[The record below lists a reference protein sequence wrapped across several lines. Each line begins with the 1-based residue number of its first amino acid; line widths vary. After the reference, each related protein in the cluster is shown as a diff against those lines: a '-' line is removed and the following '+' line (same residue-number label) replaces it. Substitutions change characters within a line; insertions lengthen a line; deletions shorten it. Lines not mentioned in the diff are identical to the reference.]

1 MSVSSEFLNKYN
13 VSGPRY
19 TSYPPANFFNNAFSV
34 SDYIDE
40 LKASNSQTPK
50 DISIYI
56 HIPFC
61 PCRCHFCGCSTV
73 IAQKKSVVERYIDA
87 MKVEITNVSSH
98 LNLNRKVTQIHWG
111 GGTPNSIEMR
121 FIRDIMDHI
130 RSIFTISE
138 KAEIAMECSPA
149 YLEFSDIDELAEM
162 GFNRMSLGI
171 QDFRED
177 VLKVV
182 NRMGPKHP
190 VNEIVDYLRVKGF
203 RGINLDFI
211 YGLPLQT
218 PESFTETLKQA
229 IEIRPDRIVTF
240 SYAHVPWVKKAQ
252 KQLEKIGLP
261 TPEEKMEML
270 VNSIAQ
276 LEEAGYI
283 SIGIDHFVL
292 PDDDLA
298 IAFQEK
304 KLHRNFQ
311 GYCTLETTGQVYG
324 FGASSIG
331 QFWGAYAQNI
341 KEFPKYIEAIEETGY
356 AIERGYKL
364 TRDEQIIRTI
374 VNNIM
379 CNGVM
384 VFEEIAGQF
393 QLTTQDIKELVK
405 FDQSNFEDFILDDLM
420 VLNDSQITVLDKGF
434 IFARNIAMALDP
446 AYNQTE
452 NIYSKTV

>member
-1 MSVSSEFLNKYN
+1 MSVSGEILNKYN

-19 TSYPPANFFNNAFSV
+19 TSYPPANFFNNAFAV
-34 SDYIDE
+34 SDYIGE
-40 LKASNSQTPK
+40 LKDSNTQSPK

-98 LNLNRKVTQIHWG
+98 LDLQRRVTQIHWG

-149 YLEFSDIDELAEM
+149 YLEFSDIDELSDM

-171 QDFRED
+171 QDFRAD

-182 NRMGPKHP
+182 NRMGPKYP
-190 VNEIVDYLRVKGF
+190 VNEVVGYLRTKGF

-218 PESFTETLKQA
+218 PESFTETLAQA
-229 IEIRPDRIVTF
+229 IAIRPDRIVTF

-261 TPEEKMEML
+261 GPEEKMEML

-276 LEEAGYI
+276 LEAAGYI

-298 IAFQEK
+298 IAFLEK

-341 KEFPKYIEAIEETGY
+341 KEFPKYIEAIEESGY

-364 TRDEQIIRTI
+364 SKEEQIIRTI
-374 VNNIM
+374 VNSIM
-379 CNGVM
+379 CNGLL
-384 VFEEIAGQF
+384 VFKEIADQF
-393 QLTTQDIKELVK
+393 DMTVPKIKELVR
-405 FDQSNFEDFILDDLM
+405 FDPVNFEDFIQDDLM
-420 VLNDSQITVLDKGF
+420 EMNESQIKIHDKGF

-446 AYNQTE
+446 AYNQEE

>member
-1 MSVSSEFLNKYN
+1 MSVSSESLNKYN

-19 TSYPPANFFNNAFSV
+19 TSYPPANFFNDAFSV

-40 LKASNSQTPK
+40 LKASNSQKPR

-73 IAQKKSVVERYIDA
+73 IAQKKSVLERYIAA
-87 MKVEITNVSSH
+87 MKVEISNVSSH
-98 LNLNRKVTQIHWG
+98 LDLRRKVTQIHWG
-111 GGTPNSIEMR
+111 GGTPNSIEMI
-121 FIRDIMDHI
+121 FIKEIMDHI
-130 RSIFTISE
+130 RGIFTISE
-138 KAEIAMECSPA
+138 YAEIAMECSPA
-149 YLEFSDIDELAEM
+149 YLEYSDIDQLAEM

-182 NRMGPKHP
+182 NRMGPKYP
-190 VNEIVDYLRVKGF
+190 VKEIVEYLRTKGF

-211 YGLPLQT
+211 YGLPLQNA
-218 PESFTETLKQA
+218 ESFAETLKQA
-229 IEIRPDRIVTF
+229 IAIRPDRIVTF

-261 TPEEKMEML
+261 GPDEKMQML

-298 IAFQEK
+298 IAFQQK

-324 FGASSIG
+324 FGSSSIG
-331 QFWGAYAQNI
+331 QFWGAYAQNL
-341 KEFPKYIEAIEETGY
+341 KEFSKYIEAIEETGY

-364 TRDEQIIRTI
+364 TNGEQIIRAI
-374 VNNIM
+374 VNSIM
-379 CNGVM
+379 CNGVL
-384 VFEEIAGQF
+384 VFEDIANQF
-393 QLTTQDIKELVK
+393 NRTSQEIKELVR
-405 FDQSNFEDFILDDLM
+405 FDPANFKDFIDDELM
-420 VLNDSQITVLDKGF
+420 VLHDSQIQVLDKGF

-446 AYNQTE
+446 AYNQEE

>member
-1 MSVSSEFLNKYN
+1 MSVSGEILNKYN

-19 TSYPPANFFNNAFSV
+19 TSYPPANFFNNTFAV
-34 SDYIDE
+34 SDYIGE
-40 LKASNSQTPK
+40 LKDSDNQTPK

-98 LNLNRKVTQIHWG
+98 LNLHRKVTQIHWG

-149 YLEFSDIDELAEM
+149 YLEFSDIDELADM

-171 QDFRED
+171 QDFRAD

-182 NRMGPKHP
+182 NRMGPKYP
-190 VNEIVDYLRVKGF
+190 VNEVVDHLRTKGF

-218 PESFTETLKQA
+218 PASFTETLKQA
-229 IEIRPDRIVTF
+229 IAIRPDRIVTF

-261 TPEEKMEML
+261 GPEEKMEML

-276 LEEAGYI
+276 LEAAGYI

-298 IAFQEK
+298 IAFKGK

-341 KEFPKYIEAIEETGY
+341 KEFPKYIEAIEESGY

-364 TRDEQIIRTI
+364 NKEEQIIRTV
-374 VNNIM
+374 VNSIM
-379 CNGVM
+379 CNGLL
-384 VFEEIAGQF
+384 VFQEIADQF
-393 QLTTQDIKELVK
+393 KMTSQEIKKLVR
-405 FDQSNFEDFILDDLM
+405 FDPSNFKGFIDDGLM
-420 VLNDSQITVLDKGF
+420 VLHDSQIQVLDKGF

-446 AYNQTE
+446 AYNQSE

>member
-19 TSYPPANFFNNAFSV
+19 TSYPPANFFNNEFTV

-73 IAQKKSVVERYIDA
+73 IAQKKSVVERYIAA
-87 MKVEITNVSSH
+87 MKTEISNVSSH
-98 LNLNRKVTQIHWG
+98 LDLQRKVTQIHWG
-111 GGTPNSIEMR
+111 GGTPNSIEMA
-121 FIRDIMDHI
+121 FIKEIIDHI
-130 RSIFTISE
+130 RSIFVISE

-149 YLEFSDIDELAEM
+149 YLEYSDIDQLAEM

-182 NRMGPKHP
+182 NRTGPKYP
-190 VNEIVDYLRVKGF
+190 VKDIVDYLRTKNF

-211 YGLPLQT
+211 YGLPLQSA
-218 PESFTETLKQA
+218 ESFAETLKQA
-229 IEIRPDRIVTF
+229 IAIRPDRIVTF

-261 TPEEKMEML
+261 RPEEKMAML

-276 LEEAGYI
+276 LEDAGYI

-298 IAFQEK
+298 IAFRQK

-324 FGASSIG
+324 FGSSSIG
-331 QFWGAYAQNI
+331 QFWGAYAQNN
-341 KEFPKYIEAIEETGY
+341 KEFPQYIESIETTGY

-364 TRDEQIIRTI
+364 CRDEQIIRAI
-374 VNNIM
+374 VNSIM
-379 CNGVM
+379 CNGVLE
-384 VFEEIAGQF
+384 FEAIGKQF
-393 QLTTQDIKELVK
+393 QLSSQDIKDLIK
-405 FDQSNFEDFILDDLM
+405 FDPAKFEDFILDDLII
-420 VLNDSQITVLDKGF
+420 LNETGIQIHDKGLM
-434 IFARNIAMALDP
+434 FARNIAMALDP
-446 AYNQTE
+446 AYNQE
-452 NIYSKTV
+452 QNIYSKTV

>member
-1 MSVSSEFLNKYN
+1 MSVSNEFLNKYN

-19 TSYPPANFFNNAFSV
+19 TSYPPANFFNNTFSV
-34 SDYIDE
+34 ADYIDE
-40 LKASNSQTPK
+40 LEASNGQVPK

-61 PCRCHFCGCSTV
+61 PLRCHFCGCSTV
-73 IAQKKSVVERYIDA
+73 IAQKKSVVCRYIDA
-87 MKVEITNVSSH
+87 MKSEISNVSSH
-98 LNLNRKVTQIHWG
+98 LDLQRRVTQIHWG
-111 GGTPNSIEMR
+111 GGTPNSIEMS

-130 RSIFTISE
+130 RGIFTISE

-149 YLEFSDIDELAEM
+149 YLEFSDIDQLAEM

-177 VLKVV
+177 VLKAV
-182 NRMGPKHP
+182 NRMGPKYP
-190 VNEIVDYLRVKGF
+190 VKDIVNYLRTKGF

-211 YGLPLQT
+211 YGLPLQS

-261 TPEEKMEML
+261 TPEDKMEML

-298 IAFQEK
+298 IAFQQK

-331 QFWGAYAQNI
+331 QFFGAYAQNL
-341 KEFPKYIEAIEETGY
+341 KDFPKYIEAVEQTGY

-364 TRDEQIIRTI
+364 SRDEQIIRSV
-374 VNNIM
+374 VNSIM
-379 CNGVM
+379 CNGILE
-384 VFEEIAGQF
+384 FEEIAGQF
-393 QLTTQDIKELVK
+393 QLTPQDIKKLTGFNPSK
-405 FDQSNFEDFILDDLM
+405 FEDFILDDLM
-420 VLNDSQITVLDKGF
+420 VLEGDTIRIRDKGF
-434 IFARNIAMALDP
+434 MFARNIAMALDP
-446 AYNQTE
+446 AYNQEE

>member
-1 MSVSSEFLNKYN
+1 
-13 VSGPRY
+13 
-19 TSYPPANFFNNAFSV
+19 
-34 SDYIDE
+34 
-40 LKASNSQTPK
+40 
-50 DISIYI
+50 
-56 HIPFC
+56 
-61 PCRCHFCGCSTV
+61 
-73 IAQKKSVVERYIDA
+73 

-98 LNLNRKVTQIHWG
+98 LNLQRKVTQIHWG

-130 RSIFTISE
+130 RNIFTISE

-149 YLEFSDIDELAEM
+149 YLEFSDIDELSEM

-171 QDFRED
+171 QDFRAD

-182 NRMGPKHP
+182 NRMGPKYP
-190 VNEIVDYLRVKGF
+190 VNEVVDYLRTKGF

-229 IEIRPDRIVTF
+229 IAIRPDRIVTF

-261 TPEEKMEML
+261 GPEEKMEML

-276 LEEAGYI
+276 LEAAGYI

-298 IAFQEK
+298 VAFQGK

-341 KEFPKYIEAIEETGY
+341 KEFPKYIEAIEESGY

-364 TRDEQIIRTI
+364 SKEEQIIRTI
-374 VNNIM
+374 VNSIM
-379 CNGVM
+379 CNGLL
-384 VFEEIAGQF
+384 VFKEIADQF
-393 QLTTQDIKELVK
+393 DMTVQEIKELVR
-405 FDQSNFEDFILDDLM
+405 FDPANFEDFILDDLM
-420 VLNDSQITVLDKGF
+420 EMNEYQIKIHDKGF

-446 AYNQTE
+446 AYNQEE

>member
-1 MSVSSEFLNKYN
+1 MSVSSEILNKYN

-19 TSYPPANFFNNAFSV
+19 TSYPPANFFNNTFAV
-34 SDYIDE
+34 SDYIGE
-40 LKASNSQTPK
+40 LKDSNTQTPK

-56 HIPFC
+56 HVPFC

-98 LNLNRKVTQIHWG
+98 LNLQRKVTQIHWG

-121 FIRDIMDHI
+121 FIRDIMNHI

-171 QDFRED
+171 QDFRAD

-190 VNEIVDYLRVKGF
+190 VNEVVDYLRTKGF

-229 IEIRPDRIVTF
+229 IAIRPDRIVTF

-261 TPEEKMEML
+261 GPEEKMEML

-276 LEEAGYI
+276 LEAAGYI

-298 IAFQEK
+298 IAFQGK

-341 KEFPKYIEAIEETGY
+341 KEFPKYIDAIEESGY

-364 TRDEQIIRTI
+364 SKEEQIIRTI
-374 VNNIM
+374 VNSIM
-379 CNGVM
+379 CNGLL
-384 VFEEIAGQF
+384 VFKEIADQF
-393 QLTTQDIKELVK
+393 DMTVQQIKELVR
-405 FDQSNFEDFILDDLM
+405 FDPVNFEDFILDDLM
-420 VLNDSQITVLDKGF
+420 EMNDSRIKIHEKGF

-446 AYNQTE
+446 AYNQEE